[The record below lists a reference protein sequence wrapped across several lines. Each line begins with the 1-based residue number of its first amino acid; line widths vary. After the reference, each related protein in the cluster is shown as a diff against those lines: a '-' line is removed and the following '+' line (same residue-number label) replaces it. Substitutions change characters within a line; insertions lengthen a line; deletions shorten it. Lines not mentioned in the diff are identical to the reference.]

1 VVKTFSFAKNR
12 RIAEQLGEDL
22 LSHGTYACPGCP
34 AELALRFA
42 LKILGKKAVV
52 HTTSSCGTLM
62 ACGMG
67 DEHQTECSASR
78 GLMNDVPAI
87 MSGVKRYY
95 ERVGKEATVMAFL
108 GDGATADVGFQAL
121 SGAAERGEKL
131 LYICYDNEGYMNT
144 GIQRSATTPY
154 LSWTNTSPV
163 GSARRGKK
171 ERPKNMPLIMAF
183 HGIPYVATASPAH
196 LEDFAVKLK
205 KAQSIKDGMSYIHI
219 LIPCVT
225 GWRAPSDMGIELA
238 RVAVRT
244 NYFPLWEAINGR
256 FRFTFRPKK
265 IEPVRELVRKAK
277 KFSHLTEEEIEAFQR
292 YVDDRYRTIEFLTEA
307 NFNLKP

>member
-1 VVKTFSFAKNR
+1 MKTFSFAKNR
-12 RIAEQLGEDL
+12 RILDQLGDDL
-22 LSHGTYACPGCP
+22 LTHGNYLCAGCT
-34 AELALRFA
+34 AELSLRFA
-42 LKILGKKAVV
+42 LRVLGRKTIV

-67 DEHQTECSASR
+67 DDRQTECSASR

-87 MSGVKRYY
+87 MTGAKRYY
-95 ERVGKEATVMAFL
+95 QRIGKEATVMAFL

-121 SGAAERGEKL
+121 SGAAERGENL
-131 LYICYDNEGYMNT
+131 LWVCYDNEGYMNT

-154 LSWTNTSPV
+154 LGWTNTTPV
-163 GSARRGKK
+163 GPAKRGKNQ
-171 ERPKNMPLIMAF
+171 RPKNMPLLMAF

-196 LEDFAVKLK
+196 LEDFAAKLK
-205 KAQSIKDGMSYIHI
+205 KAQSIKEGMSYIHL

-225 GWRAPSDMGIELA
+225 GWRAATDMGIELA

-244 NYFPLWEAINGR
+244 NYFPLWEAEDGE

-265 IEPVRELVRKAK
+265 TEPIRELVRRAGR
-277 KFSHLTEEEIEAFQR
+277 FAHLSEEEIEDFQK
-292 YVDDRYRTIEFLTEA
+292 YVDARFRTIEFLTEA
-307 NFNLKP
+307 SMKITP